1 MLHNMRPLETKINSI
16 EKALRILTAFMPSNE
31 AMGTIEISKKLG
43 FHKATVSR
51 ILLILTKFGFLQRDK
66 QTKKFRLGHT
76 VVHLGLAVNQSINT
90 NLVQIAKPY
99 IDDLRDQVKETVILE
114 VLSGDT
120 TVMACIAE
128 GPRLVRLAGNIG
140 DRVPI
145 HAAAGAKAILAFS
158 NPDVRNAL
166 LDVPLHRFTEQTITD
181 RVVLLEQFKEIN
193 RSGVSFD
200 LEEIDEGTSAIG
212 APIFDHE
219 ENPVASIVIAGP
231 SQRITANNRLEM
243 ISALKE
249 TAEQISARLYYKKSF
264 PQTDRDAK

>member
-1 MLHNMRPLETKINSI
+1 MRPSGIKINSI
-16 EKALRILTAFMPSNE
+16 EKALKILMAFTPSNE
-31 AMGTIEISKKLG
+31 AMGTIEISKMLG

-66 QTKKFRLGHT
+66 QTKKFRLGHA
-76 VVHLGLAVNQSINT
+76 VINLGLAVNQSINN

-99 IDDLRDQVKETVILE
+99 IDDLRNHVKETVILE

-120 TVMACIAE
+120 TVIACIAE

-158 NPDVRNAL
+158 DLDIRKAL
-166 LDVPLHRFTEQTITD
+166 LDVKLHRFTEHTITEK
-181 RVVLLEQFKEIN
+181 VVLLEQFKEI
-193 RSGVSFD
+193 RRLGVSFD

-212 APIFDHE
+212 APIFNHE
-219 ENPVASIVIAGP
+219 EKPVASIVIAGP
-231 SQRITANNRLEM
+231 SQRITANNGLEM
-243 ISALKE
+243 ISTLKE
-249 TAEQISARLYYKKSF
+249 TAEKISTRLYYKKSN
-264 PQTDRDAK
+264 PQTDRNAE